1 MKTRSFLLI
10 VLSGILWG
18 TSGVFFNLM
27 TPKGFAPLQMTF
39 IRASVSA
46 LMLSLGLFIFNKKTF
61 KIPLKQIP
69 VYMLSGAFMFL
80 AAACYYSAIDASS
93 VSTAVILMYTAP
105 IFVMTYSVLFL
116 GERLTGLKLLSVAMM
131 LAGCALVS
139 GIIGGMKF
147 SFWGVFL
154 GIMAGVCYAGYNVV
168 AKISTMKGISPV
180 STSLYSFIF
189 MAVTSFFFGDPA
201 GIVSLASADPL
212 SNIPLMLGLGLFT
225 CVIPY
230 SIYTVSLKDIPVGTA
245 SSLGM
250 IEPLSATVYSVV
262 FFSEKLSVPLVIGM
276 VLIISAVFILN
287 KNID

>member
-39 IRASVSA
+39 IRASISA
-46 LMLSLGLFIFNKKTF
+46 LMLSLGLLIFNKKTF

-168 AKISTMKGISPV
+168 AKISTIPITRG
-180 STSLYSFIF
+180 T
-189 MAVTSFFFGDPA
+189 
-201 GIVSLASADPL
+201 L
-212 SNIPLMLGLGLFT
+212 S
-225 CVIPY
+225 
-230 SIYTVSLKDIPVGTA
+230 
-245 SSLGM
+245 
-250 IEPLSATVYSVV
+250 
-262 FFSEKLSVPLVIGM
+262 FSEKNTTLYTVAERGSIIPRELAVPTG
-276 VLIISAVFILN
+276 ISLRETVYME
-287 KNID
+287 